1 MDANEARLDVIDD
14 RVNALESAV
23 YYGVTVRAETSDWAN
38 HAAVADVATAISHD
52 GISDFKNKIVEE
64 VVSALARR
72 MAERYD
78 ATRVEDNIDFL
89 CDMLMDML

>member
-1 MDANEARLDVIDD
+1 MDANEARLDVIDARLND
-14 RVNALESAV
+14 LESTV
-23 YYGVTVRAETSDWAN
+23 HYGVTVRAETADWAE
-38 HAAVADVATAISHD
+38 HAAIADVATAISHD
-52 GISDFKNKIVEE
+52 GIADFKNKIVEE
-64 VVSALARR
+64 IVSALATR

>member
-1 MDANEARLDVIDD
+1 MDTNEVRFNEIDTRLNYVE
-14 RVNALESAV
+14 AAV
-23 YYGVTVRAETSDWAN
+23 HSGVTIRAETSEWAN
-38 HAAVADVATAISHD
+38 HAAIADVATAISHD